1 MNLYK
6 GTCKVLDIISHGEL
20 ALYFIFYTGKA
31 LISTFS
37 PLYVTK
43 IM

>member
-6 GTCKVLDIISHGEL
+6 GTCKVLDIISHWEL

-31 LISTFS
+31 SISSFS
-37 PLYVTK
+37 ALYVT
-43 IM
+43 